1 MNTFTH
7 WLLSLALDEVL
18 KPALAAAVV
27 WLVAHGT
34 SLLRAKTKNENLLGL
49 ADRLDAAAPVA
60 AAAVAQSVTDAAKL
74 ANGGKLTP
82 EAASQAFKEGL
93 QKIKDQLTVQDMIDH
108 AAKNDPTA
116 KPGTP
121 EFDKALD
128 AALAP
133 KLEAEV
139 RVLPRMPSFVKDNM
153 RSLPPLG

>member
-18 KPALAAAVV
+18 KPALAGALV
-27 WLVAHGT
+27 WLVAHAT
-34 SLLRAKTKNENLLGL
+34 AWAKTKTKNEKLLGL

-60 AAAVAQSVTDAAKL
+60 AAAVAQSLTDTAKL

-82 EAASQAFKEGL
+82 EAAQKALADGL
-93 QKIKDQLTVQDMIDH
+93 QKIKDQLTVQDMLDH
-108 AAKNDPTA
+108 AAKNDPKA

-133 KLEAEV
+133 KL
-139 RVLPRMPSFVKDNM
+139 
-153 RSLPPLG
+153 